1 MIFADC
7 KEASRAYYADKVD
20 LQARVKVRIN
30 ETLIDDVS
38 KERVTERKMVETTI
52 GRILLWESVPAGL
65 PFSLVNKPMVKKAIS
80 IILNECYRSVGLKDT
95 VIFADQ
101 LMYTG
106 FKFSTRSGASIGVN
120 DFVIPDD
127 KTKIISG
134 AEDQVREIESQFA
147 SGLVTQGEKYNK
159 VIDIWSQA
167 NDRVAKSMMKGISTE
182 SVINGDGD
190 TEEQD
195 SFNSVFIMADSGA
208 RGSPAQIRQLAGMR
222 GLMARPDGSI
232 IETPI
237 TANFREGLTVM
248 QYFIS
253 THGARKGLADTAL
266 KTANS
271 GYLTRRLVDV
281 SQDVV
286 VTEVDCGTTE
296 GLLMAPVIEG
306 GDIISSLGDR
316 ILGRVVAKDV
326 NKPGTNEVAVPA
338 GTMID
343 EQWVARIEKMSIDE
357 VVVRSPITCEVRHG
371 ICAACYGRDLARG
384 HRVNQG
390 EAVGVIA
397 AQSIGEPGTQ
407 LTMRTFHIGGAASR
421 ASAVDSVKVKQDGV
435 VRLINLKTVQNKDKN
450 LVAVS
455 RSGELAIAD
464 ENGRERE
471 RYKLPYGALIKVK
484 DGSKVIAGDIIA
496 NWDPHTHPI
505 VSEVAGKVGFSGME
519 EGLSVRQQTDDMTG
533 LTSISVIDPN
543 DRNAAGKDLK
553 PMITLTDKKGKELL
567 FPNSTVPAHYPLPA
581 NASINVAD
589 GDTIDI
595 GQIIARIPQEAGG
608 TKDITGG
615 LPRVADLFEARK
627 PKDPAILAEI
637 TGTVTLGKETK
648 GKLRL
653 VITPDD
659 GKPLPNGKMQYEEL
673 IPKWRTL
680 SVFEGE
686 HVEKGEVISDGP
698 PTPHD
703 ILRLKGISELSK
715 YIVNE
720 IQDVYRLQGVKIN
733 DKHIEVITRQMLRK
747 VEITDMG
754 DSSLIRGEQ
763 VEYRRVLEENERLRQ
778 EGMQPAQFERQ
789 LLGIT
794 KASLATESFISAA
807 SFQET
812 TRVLTE
818 AAVTGKADPLRGLK
832 ENVVVGRL
840 IPAGT
845 GLSYHA
851 QRRKNREAELESTMT
866 AADVEAALTEALSA
880 EMLEE

>member
-1 MIFADC
+1 
-7 KEASRAYYADKVD
+7 
-20 LQARVKVRIN
+20 
-30 ETLIDDVS
+30 
-38 KERVTERKMVETTI
+38 
-52 GRILLWESVPAGL
+52 
-65 PFSLVNKPMVKKAIS
+65 
-80 IILNECYRSVGLKDT
+80 
-95 VIFADQ
+95 
-101 LMYTG
+101 
-106 FKFSTRSGASIGVN
+106 
-120 DFVIPDD
+120 
-127 KTKIISG
+127 
-134 AEDQVREIESQFA
+134 
-147 SGLVTQGEKYNK
+147 
-159 VIDIWSQA
+159 
-167 NDRVAKSMMKGISTE
+167 
-182 SVINGDGD
+182 
-190 TEEQD
+190 
-195 SFNSVFIMADSGA
+195 
-208 RGSPAQIRQLAGMR
+208 
-222 GLMARPDGSI
+222 
-232 IETPI
+232 
-237 TANFREGLTVM
+237 
-248 QYFIS
+248 
-253 THGARKGLADTAL
+253 LADTAL